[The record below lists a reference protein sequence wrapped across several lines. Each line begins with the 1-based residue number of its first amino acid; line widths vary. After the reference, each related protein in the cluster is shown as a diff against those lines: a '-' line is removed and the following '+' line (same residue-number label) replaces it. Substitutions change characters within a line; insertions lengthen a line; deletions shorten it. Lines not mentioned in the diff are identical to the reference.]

1 MRLVVLVS
9 GRGSNLAA
17 LWKAID
23 EGRCSAEVVAVV
35 ADRDAPALEQASS
48 RGVATAIVPLRRGD
62 DREAWNVALKECV
75 EAHRPDLV
83 VLAGFMRVLGGAFV
97 QRYRSRIVN
106 VHPALLPSFPGA
118 HGPADAIAAGVRL
131 SGCTVHLV
139 DEGVDTGPILAQAA
153 VRVLPGDDAASL
165 HARIQRAEHAL
176 LPAVVH
182 AVATGALEL
191 DGPTWRT
198 HGDDDG
204 VILFGPDLPSG

>member
-97 QRYRSRIVN
+97 QRYRSRIV
-106 VHPALLPSFPGA
+106 
-118 HGPADAIAAGVRL
+118 
-131 SGCTVHLV
+131 
-139 DEGVDTGPILAQAA
+139 
-153 VRVLPGDDAASL
+153 
-165 HARIQRAEHAL
+165 
-176 LPAVVH
+176 
-182 AVATGALEL
+182 
-191 DGPTWRT
+191 
-198 HGDDDG
+198 
-204 VILFGPDLPSG
+204 